1 MTKAEFLYQ
10 VALIVHGQGI
20 NGIGNDL
27 SSKAYCARN
36 IRDAAIIQAVDPE
49 NPRTAEYAIAD
60 TNTLDA
66 LFTDEDYVEIE
77 YIYTYHPAIPDVG
90 GKKFIAQ
97 MFCMGL
103 LSGESRAHFL
113 AEAEEAQRKE
123 ENTRALRAQI
133 TELQRSLGAAQR
145 KLHELETELE
155 NIA

>member
-10 VALIVHGQGI
+10 IALIVHGQGI

-27 SSKAYCARN
+27 SSKAYCTRTV
-36 IRDAAIIQAVDPE
+36 REAAIIQAVDPE
-49 NPRTAEYAIAD
+49 NPRTADYALAD
-60 TNTLDA
+60 TETLDK
-66 LFTDEDYVEIE
+66 LFTDEDYTEIE

-90 GKKFIAQ
+90 GKKYIAQ

-103 LSGESRAHFL
+103 LSGENRKRFL

-123 ENTRALRAQI
+123 ETTRKLRAQI

-145 KLHELETELE
+145 KLHDLEIELE

>member
-10 VALIVHGQGI
+10 IALIAHAQGTS
-20 NGIGNDL
+20 GNDTNNYKPFCL
-27 SSKAYCARN
+27 RYIAEAN
-36 IRDAAIIQAVDPE
+36 FVNMIDPE
-49 NPRTAEYAIAD
+49 NPRTAEYVVNEKHVSEIIPD
-60 TNTLDA
+60 DV
-66 LFTDEDYVEIE
+66 YSEIE
-77 YIYTYHPAIPDVG
+77 YIYSYHPMIPDAY

-103 LSGESRAHFL
+103 LSSESRKRFL

-123 ENTRALRAQI
+123 EATQKLRSQI
-133 TELQRSLGAAQR
+133 NELQR

>member
-1 MTKAEFLYQ
+1 MTKAEFLYNI
-10 VALIVHGQGI
+10 ALIAHAQGA
-20 NGIGNDL
+20 GGNTY
-27 SSKAYCARN
+27 KPYCLPT

-49 NPRTAEYAIAD
+49 NSRTAEYAIAD
-60 TNTLDA
+60 TDA
-66 LFTDEDYVEIE
+66 LNKLFTDEDYAEIE
-77 YIYTYHPAIPDVG
+77 VIYTYHPAIPDVG

-123 ENTRALRAQI
+123 ETTRKLRSQI
-133 TELQRSLGAAQR
+133 AELQRSLGAAQR

>member
-1 MTKAEFLYQ
+1 MTKAEFIYQ
-10 VALIVHGQGI
+10 IALIAHAQGA
-20 NGIGNDL
+20 GGNTY
-27 SSKAYCARN
+27 KPYCLPT

-49 NPRTAEYAIAD
+49 NPRTAEYALRD
-60 TNTLDA
+60 TTLDA

-77 YIYTYHPAIPDVG
+77 LIYTYHPAIPDVG

-103 LSGESRAHFL
+103 LSGESRKHFL

-133 TELQRSLGAAQR
+133 NELQRSLGAAQR

>member
-10 VALIVHGQGI
+10 IALIVHGQGI

-36 IRDAAIIQAVDPE
+36 IREAAIIQAVDPE
-49 NPRTAEYAIAD
+49 NYRTAEYAIAD

-97 MFCMGL
+97 LFCMGL

-123 ENTRALRAQI
+123 ETTRKLRSQI
-133 TELQRSLGAAQR
+133 NELQR
-145 KLHELETELE
+145 KLHELETELG